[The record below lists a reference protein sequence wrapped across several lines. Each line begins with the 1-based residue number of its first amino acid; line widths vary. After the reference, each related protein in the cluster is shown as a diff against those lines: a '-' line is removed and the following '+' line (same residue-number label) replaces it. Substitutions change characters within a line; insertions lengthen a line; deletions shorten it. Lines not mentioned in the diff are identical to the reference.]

1 MDNLREHSGLIQ
13 RLMKK
18 SGFSKLVQRALK
30 GDAEISRVI
39 RSIIKHNDLN
49 GLKEGLAKLRDE
61 QRVEKREPIM
71 FKSDDLGNVTQDL
84 IEFTEKKAT
93 PAGPESVG
101 KRRLASTFHS
111 YSRKQLLNQISSFKL
126 HIGEHVRDPVFPEVF
141 PEDWARV
148 VRGLKLE
155 MSQSGFQKAH
165 VRPLVERGCPETLIY
180 APGVMVSQEFID
192 IVTDVQ
198 RSLVG
203 VKPDALNSLL
213 KHLEDVSEN
222 RKSQESQKYFSDA
235 IRRRQ
240 EELVYATIARKQSR
254 SIRTHL
260 GNFSQL
266 KELASRMKDSE
277 IDTTKASDAT
287 SRRKAK
293 FIEKF
298 RKSIGCMPLLLMTT
312 EQGEFLDISIRCAS
326 IALFLP
332 SFFLPRSQ

>member
-1 MDNLREHSGLIQ
+1 MDNLKKRSGLSQ
-13 RLMKK
+13 KLMKE

-39 RSIIKHNDLN
+39 RSIIKHNDLD
-49 GLKEGLAKLRDE
+49 GLKEGLKKLRDE
-61 QRVEKREPIM
+61 QRVEKLEPVM
-71 FKSDDLGNVTQDL
+71 FTSNDLENVTQDL

-126 HIGEHVRDPVFPEVF
+126 HTGDHVREPVS

-148 VRGLKLE
+148 VRGLKLK
-155 MSQSGFQKAH
+155 MGQSGFQKAH
-165 VRPLVERGCPETLIY
+165 VGPLVERGCPETVIY
-180 APGVMVSQEFID
+180 APGGLMVKQEFID

-203 VKPDALNSLL
+203 VEPDSLNTLL
-213 KHLEDVSEN
+213 KHLEDVSDN
-222 RKSQESQKYFSDA
+222 RKSQESQKYFSDE

-240 EELVYATIARKQSR
+240 EELVYATIARKQST
-254 SIRTHL
+254 SIKSRDL

-277 IDTTKASDAT
+277 IDTIKASDAT

-293 FIEKF
+293 FVEKL
-298 RKSIGCMPLLLMTT
+298 RKSLGCMPLLLMTT
-312 EQGEFLDISIRCAS
+312 EQGEFLDISSRCSS